1 MSPKSRF
8 TQTGKTDK
16 IIVALFVCKKEATME
31 IERKFTLNKAPD
43 NLESYTCH
51 VIEQAYLNTAPVIRI
66 RKQDDKYYFTYKGGG
81 LMAREEYNLPLNKES
96 YEHLLTKA
104 DGNIISKKRYV
115 IPLQNPRFKEGYIPS
130 DKAKEAS
137 LVVEL
142 DIFEKPFAP
151 LIMAEVEF
159 PDIDMANAFI
169 APDWFKEDV
178 TNDPRYHNSYMS
190 RRVFE

>member
-1 MSPKSRF
+1 MSLKSRF

-31 IERKFTLNKAPD
+31 IERKFTLNKRPD
-43 NLESYTCH
+43 NLESYTCD

-66 RKQDDKYYFTYKGGG
+66 RKQDDKYFLTYKGGG
-81 LMAREEYNLPLNKES
+81 LMAREEYNLALNEES

-115 IPLQNPRFKEGYIPS
+115 IPIEKPVFKEGYIPS
-130 DKAKEAS
+130 DEAKEAK
-137 LVVEL
+137 LVIEL
-142 DIFEKPFAP
+142 DIFEEPFAP

-178 TNDPRYHNSYMS
+178 TNNPEYHNSNMS